1 MEAMEASAHNGQI
14 AAKKCIFM
22 SKKNRKSCCTREIP
36 NTIYAGVSKLTRTSS
51 PTKADSVEFNA
62 EFVEI
67 KADGAQPQT
76 NKSFHT
82 PPLTP
87 NLLFLLNR
95 QKILSLQHEKRMTL

>member
-76 NKSFHT
+76 NKSFPSHISH
-82 PPLTP
+82 LT
-87 NLLFLLNR
+87 FH
-95 QKILSLQHEKRMTL
+95 ILHFTFYILHIT